1 MSFPGVCAKGKGK
14 LFFST
19 QDPLLEFFLERQFVK
34 DRPSLPPWDLRGQCS
49 LNGIWSPVADPGQL
63 SSLCMRRIRN
73 NKAQASA
80 NINM

>member
-1 MSFPGVCAKGKGK
+1 MARLKSYQNSGGGFVSFPGVCAKGKGK

-49 LNGIWSPVADPGQL
+49 LNLEEDKRAAVT
-63 SSLCMRRIRN
+63 
-73 NKAQASA
+73 
-80 NINM
+80 